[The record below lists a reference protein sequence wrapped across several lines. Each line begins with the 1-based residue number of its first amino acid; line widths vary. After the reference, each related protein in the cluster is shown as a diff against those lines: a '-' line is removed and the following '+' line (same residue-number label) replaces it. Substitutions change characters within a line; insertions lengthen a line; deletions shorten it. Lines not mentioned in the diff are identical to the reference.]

1 MNLDIRIATSIAE
14 VDRGE
19 WDRLSDHRPFTSYDW
34 YEFGECVLAPA
45 PRWHLLVY
53 DAGEMIARATFW
65 LVRQEQLPL
74 SSAIERLGVSMLF
87 RCRPL
92 LICRSPLAD
101 WSGLILPDDSR
112 RIDALRLI
120 GVAISEIAAKH
131 KASFSAFDYLNPSI
145 LSEDWQRLDYS
156 RVDIDDPGT
165 ILALGQTGCFADYL
179 HGLGKSAYKDYR
191 RHTNQAAARKIEVT
205 VQDRVTETEEALA
218 LVRAVETRH
227 KAMPKPWAR
236 ALLANASRGDTSWL
250 SAHQDGRLVGC
261 GLILND
267 NGVHLATLLGL
278 DYRVEYVYFKLMYAA
293 IENAIEHQAQAL
305 RGGSGAYPFKEHLG
319 FTLED
324 NNHMVFSS
332 QNPIFQR
339 LGLFLG
345 RS

>member
-34 YEFGECVLAPA
+34 YEFGECVLASA

-120 GVAISEIAAKH
+120 GAAISEIAAKH
-131 KASFSAFDYLNPSI
+131 KASFSAFDYLDPSI

-165 ILALGQTGCFADYL
+165 ILALGQTGCFTDYL

-205 VQDRVTETEEALA
+205 IQDRVTETEEALA